1 MNLVRFYN
9 PRYNVNRRLVNE
21 MFNNLL
27 TNDYHE
33 SYLQNAKKQPA
44 INIFETENDF
54 KIELLLPGFVKEDLQ
69 INYHKELLT
78 VKVDKKEPETAKT
91 EEFKFAHREF
101 GIFNFE
107 KQFKVPG
114 TVKSENID
122 ARFENGILNIVLPK
136 KEEALEKAPVDIK
149 VS

>member
-9 PRYNVNRRLVNE
+9 PRYSVNRSLVNE
-21 MFNNLL
+21 MFNNFR

-33 SYLQNAKKQPA
+33 DYLQNCKKQLSV
-44 INIFETENDF
+44 NIFETEKDF
-54 KIELLLPGFVKEDLQ
+54 KIELLLPGFTKDDLQ
-69 INYHKELLT
+69 INYHKDLLT
-78 VKVDKKEPETAKT
+78 VKVDKNESEAVKT
-91 EEFKFAHREF
+91 EGLKYEHREF

-114 TVKSENID
+114 SVKSESID
-122 ARFENGILNIVLPK
+122 ARFENGILIIVLPK

>member
-9 PRYNVNRRLVNE
+9 PRYSVNRSLVNE
-21 MFNNLL
+21 MFNNFR
-27 TNDYHE
+27 TSDYHE
-33 SYLQNAKKQPA
+33 DYLQNCKKQPA
-44 INIFETENDF
+44 VNIFETENEF
-54 KIELLLPGFVKEDLQ
+54 KIEVLLPGFAKEDLQ
-69 INYHKELLT
+69 INYHNNMLI
-78 VKVDKKEPETAKT
+78 VKVDKKETEAIKT
-91 EEFKFAHREF
+91 EGLKYEHREF

-114 TVKSENID
+114 TVKTDSID

-136 KEEALEKAPVDIK
+136 KEEALEKAPVEIK

>member
-9 PRYNVNRRLVNE
+9 PRYSVNRSLVNE
-21 MFNNLL
+21 MFNNFKSS
-27 TNDYHE
+27 DYHE
-33 SYLQNAKKQPA
+33 NYLQNCAKQPA
-44 INIFETENDF
+44 VNIFETENDF
-54 KIELLLPGFVKEDLQ
+54 KIEVLLPGFTKEDLQ
-69 INYHKELLT
+69 INYHKEMLT
-78 VKVDKKEPETAKT
+78 VKVDKKETEAVKT
-91 EEFKFAHREF
+91 EGLKYEHREF

-114 TVKSENID
+114 TVKTEGID

-136 KEEALEKAPVDIK
+136 KEEALEKAPFDIK

>member
-9 PRYNVNRRLVNE
+9 PRYSVNRSLVNE
-21 MFNNLL
+21 MFNNFR

-33 SYLQNAKKQPA
+33 DYLQNCKKQPA
-44 INIFETENDF
+44 VNIFETEKDF
-54 KIELLLPGFVKEDLQ
+54 KIELLLPGFTKDDLQ
-69 INYHKELLT
+69 INYHKDLLT
-78 VKVDKKEPETAKT
+78 VKVDKNESEAVKT
-91 EEFKFAHREF
+91 EGLKYEHREF

-114 TVKSENID
+114 SVKSESID
-122 ARFENGILNIVLPK
+122 ARFENGILIIVLPK

>member
-9 PRYNVNRRLVNE
+9 PRYSVNRSLVNE
-21 MFNNLL
+21 MFNNFR
-27 TNDYHE
+27 TSDYHE
-33 SYLQNAKKQPA
+33 DYLQNCKKQPA

-54 KIELLLPGFVKEDLQ
+54 KIELLLPGFTKEDLQ
-69 INYHKELLT
+69 INYHNEMLT
-78 VKVDKKEPETAKT
+78 VKVDKKEAEAVKA
-91 EEFKFAHREF
+91 EEFKYEHREF
-101 GIFNFE
+101 GLFNFE
-107 KQFKVPG
+107 KQFKVPYS
-114 TVKSENID
+114 VKTDGID

>member
-1 MNLVRFYN
+1 MKLVRFYN
-9 PRYNVNRRLVNE
+9 PRYSVNRNLVNE
-21 MFNNLL
+21 MFNNFR
-27 TNDYHE
+27 TSDYHE
-33 SYLQNAKKQPA
+33 DYLQNCKKQPA
-44 INIFETENDF
+44 VNIFETETDF
-54 KIELLLPGFVKEDLQ
+54 KIEVLLPGFAKEDLQ
-69 INYHKELLT
+69 INYHKEILN
-78 VKVDKKEPETAKT
+78 VKVEKKENEAVKT
-91 EEFKFAHREF
+91 ECLKYEHREF

-114 TVKSENID
+114 TVKTESID

>member
-9 PRYNVNRRLVNE
+9 PRYSVNRSLANE

-33 SYLQNAKKQPA
+33 NYLHNAKRQPA
-44 INIFETENDF
+44 TNILESENDF
-54 KIELLLPGFVKEDLQ
+54 RIELLLPGFTKEDLQ
-69 INYHKELLT
+69 ISFHKEMLT
-78 VKVDKKEPETAKT
+78 VKVEKKESEQVKNG
-91 EEFKFAHREF
+91 EYKYEHREF
-101 GIFNFE
+101 GIYNFE
-107 KQFKVPG
+107 KQFKIPA
-114 TVKSENID
+114 TVKTENIE
-122 ARFENGILNIVLPK
+122 AKFENGILNIVLPK